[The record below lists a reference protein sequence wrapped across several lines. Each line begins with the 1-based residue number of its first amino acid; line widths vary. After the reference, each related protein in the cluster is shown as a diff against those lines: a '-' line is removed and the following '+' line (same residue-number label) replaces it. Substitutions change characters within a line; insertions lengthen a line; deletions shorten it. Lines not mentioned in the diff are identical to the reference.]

1 MDINLLP
8 LFLVNERI
16 NKPHDA
22 QQGDTVFNL
31 GRSSPKNQYILRL
44 MQLESK
50 FTEKGLVGT
59 KLNTN

>member
-1 MDINLLP
+1 MDTNLLP

-16 NKPHDA
+16 NKLPDA
-22 QQGDTVFNL
+22 QQRDTVFNL

>member
-22 QQGDTVFNL
+22 QQRDTVLNL